1 MTMVY
6 TPKHLTYD
14 YEIRLSIDIPSLYLD
29 RNPNLYF
36 MVDEGTYEGT
46 SHEILLKF

>member
-1 MTMVY
+1 MTVELGFSLALHIA
-6 TPKHLTYD
+6 T
-14 YEIRLSIDIPSLYLD
+14 LYLD